1 MSKVKRTFHVFDEG
15 LHEYSITDK
24 PTKNGRVISLF
35 HSNGEQWTSHTRGEF
50 IVKITVTGNGVKF
63 SNKINK
69 MGYDILHSMRLLIN
83 YERETDTNGYNKIK
97 SQVYETTQDSVNNQ
111 NFEI

>member
-24 PTKNGRVISLF
+24 LTKNGRVISLF
-35 HSNGEQWTSHTRGEF
+35 YSEGEQWTSHTRGVF
-50 IVKITVTGNGVKF
+50 ILKMTVTGDGAKF

-69 MGYDILHSMRLLIN
+69 MDYALLHSMRLLIN

-97 SQVYETTQDSVNNQ
+97 SQVYETTQDRVNSQ
-111 NFEI
+111 NFEV